1 MVMIE
6 GIDEADY
13 DLLPDYL
20 KEDVESPFGIDD
32 MVIPSDYEWSYLND
46 DFSVE
51 NILKLNK
58 EGKNQFLNLTGI
70 QRRALDKIKDNLYN
84 WDNEPGFSDIFHK
97 EFCKKYDISLSV
109 LRTLEKKGL
118 IKLSKDDYYFK
129 KEGYIVYPKPLM
141 YLVYISEQD
150 YPDWFIPEAKE
161 KGLWKA
167 ESKKINPIEKAGIS
181 GVASGATIEGLSAL
195 MGAEDQSAYWFL
207 KGEMQ
212 SRAPLTEMDLEQ
224 IMEMLQNVPTKEMD
238 DAIEQAEMMGDEA
251 AMIVLV
257 MADNKRKFREEYA
270 SEYENIGTMSVAPAR
285 GYTGYMNMMSSARRM
300 VEIGNETGLDQK
312 LGEAYQDESGRWFL
326 PILERKASE
335 EESTEVFKLKSYFSY
350 LKSQKPDLAR
360 EIEFSVKN
368 EDELPT
374 QKIYDAG
381 FNPSII
387 EEWVDLVGV
396 EDENLQGYES
406 CSNCEGEGYVLTS
419 YTSATRF
426 DPADGDGEDCEE
438 CGGTGMIDPSDYM
451 DKEGQYYAE
460 SFEATEW
467 VGFCPECNKWRTK
480 EMSVKIDSKINTTG
494 WSIPDKLL
502 GKRLC
507 KKSQRFG
514 KIRQSGDTFTGYGS
528 RPFDDSYCG
537 TPLTKVKSKYKT
549 EGFEAET
556 KLSKTSCCCGADEAN
571 PCVCMKAPEPM
582 ECSAKAP
589 KCACYKALEKNAESF
604 EAEGILCSDCP
615 MAGRHVVIR
624 KDHTDED
631 GNLICPFCHSNE
643 NFKNLPETTYLLH
656 GGKREDLNAET
667 FEAKS
672 DDMSC
677 FMCGC
682 QEDLMWCDLCEGY
695 WCYDEC
701 REPTCW
707 DKHYDFTCT
716 RNAAET
722 FEANAKTGN
731 KVYIITRRCEDYSAY
746 RELDVAGYGS
756 LTEARKKFNLLFKE
770 AKENNYPDETIADA
784 KKFMDWG
791 GGGGRMSF
799 DDDEMIY
806 ELRELIIGDRGDFY
820 FDAETKLSKT
830 CPNCEKYGR
839 DATTDYI
846 CDFCAQCKRCCET
859 SYGCYDVAIC
869 NDCDGSFIGKDI
881 DGCCGSCDDCCEC
894 DRTYDAESLDDMKI
908 KYGNRDRIFFI
919 KSVDYDTDGEIEN
932 DELPQEFTIKI
943 PSNYHYFDED
953 ADEGDITDVL
963 NEWIST
969 ETGFSTKGIVW
980 IEEENNS
987 WRKSAE
993 EKESI
998 IKSPYVWGA
1007 GIFALTLGL
1016 LSRKR

>member
-667 FEAKS
+667 FEA
-672 DDMSC
+672 
-677 FMCGC
+677 
-682 QEDLMWCDLCEGY
+682 
-695 WCYDEC
+695 
-701 REPTCW
+701 
-707 DKHYDFTCT
+707 
-716 RNAAET
+716 
-722 FEANAKTGN
+722 NAKTGN

-770 AKENNYPDETIADA
+770 EKEQNYPNETIAYA
-784 KKFMDWG
+784 KGEFGWG
-791 GGGGRMSF
+791 DYWGVMSF
-799 DDDEMIY
+799 QCDDMIY
-806 ELRELIIGDRGDFY
+806 ELREVIVGNRGDFY
-820 FDAETKLSKT
+820 FDAETEDYED
-830 CPNCEKYGR
+830 CEVCYATVDKGTLNDVQAGR
-839 DATTDYI
+839 
-846 CDFCAQCKRCCET
+846 
-859 SYGCYDVAIC
+859 IC
-869 NDCDGSFIGKDI
+869 N
-881 DGCCGSCDDCCEC
+881 EC
-894 DRTYDAESLDDMKI
+894 HRMNQYT
-908 KYGNRDRIFFI
+908 GGTR
-919 KSVDYDTDGEIEN
+919 
-932 DELPQEFTIKI
+932 TIKTPYNAETDSCNEAKEEVKKLRRKI
-943 PSNYHYFDED
+943 ALLDKLYDKENALHHEILGSGGFFKEHELKGLFSEKDLKNYEY
-953 ADEGDITDVL
+953 
-963 NEWIST
+963 WS
-969 ETGFSTKGIVW
+969 
-980 IEEENNS
+980 
-987 WRKSAE
+987 
-993 EKESI
+993 
-998 IKSPYVWGA
+998 
-1007 GIFALTLGL
+1007 
-1016 LSRKR
+1016 

>member
-1 MVMIE
+1 M
-6 GIDEADY
+6 AD
-13 DLLPDYL
+13 
-20 KEDVESPFGIDD
+20 
-32 MVIPSDYEWSYLND
+32 
-46 DFSVE
+46 
-51 NILKLNK
+51 
-58 EGKNQFLNLTGI
+58 
-70 QRRALDKIKDNLYN
+70 
-84 WDNEPGFSDIFHK
+84 
-97 EFCKKYDISLSV
+97 
-109 LRTLEKKGL
+109 
-118 IKLSKDDYYFK
+118 
-129 KEGYIVYPKPLM
+129 
-141 YLVYISEQD
+141 
-150 YPDWFIPEAKE
+150 
-161 KGLWKA
+161 
-167 ESKKINPIEKAGIS
+167 SKKINPIEKAGIS

-212 SRAPLTEMDLEQ
+212 SRAPLNEMDLEQ
-224 IMEMLQNVPTKEMD
+224 IMEMLQNVPKKEMD

-350 LKSQKPDLAR
+350 LKSQNPDLAK

-387 EEWVDLVGV
+387 EEWVDYIGV
-396 EDENLQGYES
+396 EDDNLQPYES

-480 EMSVKIDSKINTTG
+480 DMSVKIDSKINTTG

-514 KIRQSGDTFTGYGS
+514 NIRQSGDTFTGYGS

-589 KCACYKALEKNAESF
+589 KCACYKALEKNAETFEDSWEKGVIRLAISGGCFTDEYAEWVERQIDGPSSTLNNPRYKKIIDKRWGLSAESF
-604 EAEGILCSDCP
+604 EMEGMLVNWEGKKENEPVSCPNCKWDGLESDLHYANHSYYCP
-615 MAGRHVVIR
+615 ECKR
-624 KDHTDED
+624 KDWEYKA
-631 GNLICPFCHSNE
+631 LE
-643 NFKNLPETTYLLH
+643 K
-656 GGKREDLNAET
+656 NAET
-667 FEAKS
+667 FEARDNSWCVNHGWIRGGTKVGDIIPCLNCNDMICDGCRCGGCGNCNTS
-672 DDMSC
+672 DC
-677 FMCGC
+677 
-682 QEDLMWCDLCEGY
+682 CE
-695 WCYDEC
+695 CS
-701 REPTCW
+701 
-707 DKHYDFTCT
+707 H
-716 RNAAET
+716 NQAAET
-722 FEANAKTGN
+722 K
-731 KVYIITRRCEDYSAY
+731 I
-746 RELDVAGYGS
+746 
-756 LTEARKKFNLLFKE
+756 
-770 AKENNYPDETIADA
+770 
-784 KKFMDWG
+784 
-791 GGGGRMSF
+791 
-799 DDDEMIY
+799 
-806 ELRELIIGDRGDFY
+806 
-820 FDAETKLSKT
+820 SKT

-846 CDFCAQCKRCCET
+846 CDMCAQCKGCCET